1 MFLERQIQHVE
12 DLVSGFE
19 KKLVEDGTILNKPSA
34 LENRKQEIQVVQQNG
49 TNISFFYI
57 TTVSYF
63 FLTLSKRMYKRRFSQ
78 QRTSW

>member
-49 TNISFFYI
+49 TNISFF
-57 TTVSYF
+57 
-63 FLTLSKRMYKRRFSQ
+63 
-78 QRTSW
+78 